1 MVHSGINKHSAN
13 CLITTANDRG
23 YVLKEARGRN
33 TVDAVSGYFRCFGTE
48 PHRAVVESTTGWY
61 LLDHLVTSLWIE
73 LILAHAMFLK
83 AIAYAKVR

>member
-1 MVHSGINKHSAN
+1 MLHSGIDKQKAN
-13 CLITTANDRG
+13 CLMATVNDPG
-23 YVLKEARGRN
+23 DVVKEARVRN
-33 TVDAVSGYFRCFGTE
+33 TVNAVWAYFWFLGTA

-61 LLDHLVTSLWIE
+61 WLDDLLTSLGIE